1 MASTAVDDDTTAA
14 LQRIDPFLRF
24 LTKATGKVA
33 VPLKSLES
41 VLPKKNNIEENAD
54 NDSRLRLLLTELSIR
69 GVLKYNI
76 NDETV
81 GFPLPPSPV
90 ENDTSSSSQ
99 ISVFQPPSKMIGK
112 GLHGSSDAAAKRRMR
127 VLKWTLKQNNAWVSR
142 QPQELNT
149 EEKGIETDSTPQLMA
164 AATETKEPSKP
175 AAKEIAKKRHNN
187 NNNNNRMHRF
197 QHRRWKLRRTQTS
210 LSISCRFTHRQ

>member
-1 MASTAVDDDTTAA
+1 MASAVDDTTAA

-41 VLPKKNNIEENAD
+41 VLPKNNNIEENAD

-69 GVLKYNI
+69 GVLKYNT
-76 NDETV
+76 NDKTV

-90 ENDTSSSSQ
+90 ENDTSLSSSQ

-112 GLHGSSDAAAKRRMR
+112 GLHGLSG
-127 VLKWTLKQNNAWVSR
+127 L
-142 QPQELNT
+142 
-149 EEKGIETDSTPQLMA
+149 
-164 AATETKEPSKP
+164 EP
-175 AAKEIAKKRHNN
+175 
-187 NNNNNRMHRF
+187 
-197 QHRRWKLRRTQTS
+197 
-210 LSISCRFTHRQ
+210 